1 MTQKGAVGFAVCIRS
16 WGDEFTLTG
25 FAVLPDDVET
35 TNELIIHLV
44 ERGVFEAEGDV
55 RIFLRKSHA
64 HQLTPKGRLWE
75 LADGSLNLRF
85 HDAATMDKVEFEDGA
100 PVLDWVVNETNF
112 AIALMDNGKEEMG
125 SVLSKLTLCFVSI
138 LFLTFWIRP
147 PETGQ
152 EGEQECTR
160 VFANRPGEGSSRL

>member
-1 MTQKGAVGFAVCIRS
+1 M
-16 WGDEFTLTG
+16 EP
-25 FAVLPDDVET
+25 AVLPDNAET

-55 RIFLRKSHA
+55 RIFLRKSYA

-75 LADGSLNLRF
+75 LANGSLNLRF

-100 PVLDWVVNETNF
+100 LVLDWVVNEKNY

-125 SVLSKLTLCFVSI
+125 SVLSTRTLCFASI
-138 LFLTFWIRP
+138 LFLTF
-147 PETGQ
+147 
-152 EGEQECTR
+152 
-160 VFANRPGEGSSRL
+160 